1 MDHPEYFLIQE
12 QLKVLEDKIE
22 QIRQE
27 IQNLPIHT
35 EVPSYDEINL
45 KPQIKEEKEVKQKE
59 KKWLK
64 KFFVE
69 ELGLRP
75 YKRSDYHRG
84 ESEPSN
90 E

>member
-12 QLKVLEDKIE
+12 QLKVLEDKID

-45 KPQIKEEKEVKQKE
+45 KPQIKEEKEV
-59 KKWLK
+59 
-64 KFFVE
+64 
-69 ELGLRP
+69 
-75 YKRSDYHRG
+75 
-84 ESEPSN
+84 
-90 E
+90 